1 MSLSDAVKIAH
12 GIEEAPLRDS
22 VSGIVP
28 EFIKN
33 RTK

>member
-12 GIEEAPLRDS
+12 VIEEAPLRDS
-22 VSGIVP
+22 VSGIVSGL
-28 EFIKN
+28 IKN